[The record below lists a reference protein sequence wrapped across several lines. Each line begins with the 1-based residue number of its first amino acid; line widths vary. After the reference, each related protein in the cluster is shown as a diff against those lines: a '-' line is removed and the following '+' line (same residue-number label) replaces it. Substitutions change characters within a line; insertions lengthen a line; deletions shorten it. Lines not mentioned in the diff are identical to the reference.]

1 MSELE
6 DKLNSLLSNQD
17 AMAQVMQLA
26 QSLSQSGAGAADSGS
41 AASPPPAG
49 WTLRFYRGSCRC

>member
-1 MSELE
+1 MSELD

-41 AASPPPAG
+41 AASPPPPQTRRAAPA
-49 WTLRFYRGSCRC
+49 R

>member
-26 QSLSQSGAGAADSGS
+26 QSLSQSGAGAVSYTHL
-41 AASPPPAG
+41 
-49 WTLRFYRGSCRC
+49 TLPTNSRV

>member
-26 QSLSQSGAGAADSGS
+26 QSLSQSGAGAAG
-41 AASPPPAG
+41 AR
-49 WTLRFYRGSCRC
+49 LRLLRRRAEQRPEMPCRVRAT